1 MGMPVKAMGKLLDD
15 MMSRIRREET
25 ELRRRGILHLSIFGS
40 TARGEERSDSDIDIA
55 VDIEPGHP
63 FSLIRMEDT
72 RLRLEEI
79 LGYPVDLGE
88 TAAFRPAVRTAFDQ
102 EHVRVF

>member
-1 MGMPVKAMGKLLDD
+1 MPVKAMGKLLDD
-15 MMSRIRREET
+15 MMSRIRQEKS
-25 ELRRRGILHLSIFGS
+25 ELRRRGILHLAIFGS
-40 TARGEERSDSDIDIA
+40 TVRGEERADSDVDIA

-79 LGYPVDLGE
+79 LGRPVDLGE
-88 TAAFRPAVRTAFDQ
+88 TSAFRPAVRTAFDQ